1 MEYNIRK
8 CKNTDSYEVYKL
20 VNQLKEKPLG
30 RDVFFEKLRKNIY
43 DKSIEYWCLEI
54 NNELIGFVSI
64 HNNLLLHHDL
74 PVNEIQE
81 FVIDKDF
88 RGKGY
93 GSILMQF
100 VINRFF
106 GQELELASNKSRV
119 ESKLFF
125 EKCGFVATHNKFT
138 RI

>member
-125 EKCGFVATHNKFT
+125 EKCGFAATHNKFT